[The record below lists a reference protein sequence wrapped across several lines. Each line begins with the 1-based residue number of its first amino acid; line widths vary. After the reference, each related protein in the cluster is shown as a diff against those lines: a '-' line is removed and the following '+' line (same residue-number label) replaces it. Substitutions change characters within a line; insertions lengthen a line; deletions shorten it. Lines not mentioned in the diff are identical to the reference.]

1 MKEIFIVIVS
11 IILLT
16 LLVFFMQ
23 GFDYAS
29 LVFWGPKYENAH
41 REIFENTKSFRDGSS
56 RDLDNL
62 RVAYVQAK
70 TPEEK
75 AVILDT
81 LRHRSLGIPS
91 EQISPAIN
99 QLINQGQ

>member
-1 MKEIFIVIVS
+1 MKELIIGFVVVSAIVMGIF
-11 IILLT
+11 LLQS
-16 LLVFFMQ
+16 LDF
-23 GFDYAS
+23 AS

-41 REIFENTKSFRDGSS
+41 RQIFENTKSFRDGSS

-62 RVAYVQAK
+62 RIAYIQAK

-75 AVILDT
+75 SIILDT
-81 LRHRSLGIPS
+81 LRHRALGIPS
-91 EQISPAIN
+91 EQISPAVN